1 MRIRKVREAPIYE
14 GDFTPMIDM
23 TFQLIAFFA
32 LVINFSQS
40 EQNEKIQLPESEL
53 AQPSDKPLD
62 FPITLQLTT
71 ESTVIIG
78 GQEIPMAALRPFLLK
93 ERQILESEGRPLSV
107 ATIVIRAHKQTPTG
121 KVQELI
127 RRCQDEGFE
136 TFSLRAKEE
145 TGP

>member
-1 MRIRKVREAPIYE
+1 MRFKKETANAVYE
-14 GDFTPMIDM
+14 GDLTPMIDM

-53 AQPSDKPLD
+53 AQPSDKPLE

-71 ESTVIIG
+71 ESTVILG
-78 GQEIPMAALRPFLLK
+78 GQEIALEALRPFLLK
-93 ERQILESEGRPLSV
+93 EKQILESERRSLSV
-107 ATIVIRAHKQTPTG
+107 ATIVIRAHKRTPTG